1 MTIIQQTEIVDKVSE
16 HLEIA
21 QKHIGKAMGCIAE
34 LDEGGMYGER
44 NYGNSMW
51 NRMGYREAD
60 QYEEMPPM
68 MQRYGERGRR
78 RDSMGRYM

>member
-1 MTIIQQTEIVDKVSE
+1 MTIIQQTEIVDKASE

-34 LDEGGMYGER
+34 LNEGGMYGER
-44 NYGNSMW
+44 I
-51 NRMGYREAD
+51 GYRDPEM
-60 QYEEMPPM
+60 YGEMPPM
-68 MQRYGERGRR
+68 MYERYGQRGRR

>member
-34 LDEGGMYGER
+34 LDEGSMYGER
-44 NYGNSMW
+44 NYNGS
-51 NRMGYREAD
+51 RMGYREAD
-60 QYEEMPPM
+60 PYEEMLPM